1 MQADFNER
9 TFGEHGATITSAI
22 TTITGPF
29 CAIQLITA
37 TVFADLTADPNS
49 PIVGSGT
56 GIALILPA
64 GLTIFGKITS
74 FKLTSGQVIAY
85 HR

>member
-1 MQADFNER
+1 MQSEFNAKM
-9 TFGEHGATITSAI
+9 FGQKGSVLTSA
-22 TTITGPF
+22 TTTQTGPF

-37 TVFADLTADPNS
+37 CVFADLTADANS

-56 GIALILPA
+56 AIALSLPA

-85 HR
+85 HD